1 MNITPLHK
9 NIIIERQENDLTTQS
24 GIILQ
29 STDEADKAV
38 VIAVGNEV
46 EYVDEGE
53 VVLVN
58 WNKAVKIKGK
68 LYKVVEEDIVG
79 VFED

>member
-38 VIAVGNEV
+38 VIAVGNKV

-58 WNKAVKIKGK
+58 WNKAVKIEGK

>member
-58 WNKAVKIKGK
+58 WNKAVKIEGK

>member
-29 STDEADKAV
+29 STDEADKAI

-46 EYVDEGE
+46 EWVDEGE

-58 WNKAVKIKGK
+58 WNKAVKIEGK

>member
-29 STDEADKAV
+29 STDEADKAI

-58 WNKAVKIKGK
+58 WNKAVKIEGK
-68 LYKVVEEDIVG
+68 LYKVVEEDVVG